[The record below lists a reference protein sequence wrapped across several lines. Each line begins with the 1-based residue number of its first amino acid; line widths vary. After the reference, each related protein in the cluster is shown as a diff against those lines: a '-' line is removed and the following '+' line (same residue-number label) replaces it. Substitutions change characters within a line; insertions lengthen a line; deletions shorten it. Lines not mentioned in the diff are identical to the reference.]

1 MKKGILLFSIVSF
14 MSISVFAQPDPGQT
28 VTNSTKAIEDLIGN
42 SQNQIPKWLLDTA
55 QGILVV
61 PNYNGN
67 SGQGVYAV
75 KNNGKWSLPVLANV
89 KTNGNANL
97 SGGNLLVVV
106 YMPGAGTDGLKS
118 GNITSA
124 GNGVAAG
131 PAGNQSASSFN
142 EPRTNVEY
150 IYVGKPGNVKGVKL
164 DQVEVSADASAMT
177 KYYGSSNA
185 SVGKITSGQVSNAPG
200 DAKNFQG
207 TLQGKS

>member
-1 MKKGILLFSIVSF
+1 MKKIVLFSLISLMSVSL
-14 MSISVFAQPDPGQT
+14 FAQPNPDQT
-28 VTNSTKAIEDLIGN
+28 VNNATKALEDLIGN

-61 PNYNGN
+61 PNYNGKP
-67 SGQGVYAV
+67 GQGVYSV

-89 KTNGNANL
+89 KTNGNANVPKDN
-97 SGGNLLVVV
+97 GLLVVV

-131 PAGNQSASSFN
+131 PSGNQSASSFN
-142 EPRTNVEY
+142 EPRKNIEY
-150 IYVGKPGNVKGVKL
+150 IYVGNPGNVKGVKL
-164 DQVEVSADASAMT
+164 DQVEVIADTSAMT

-185 SVGKITSGQVSNAPG
+185 SIDKIMSGQVKAPY
-200 DAKNFQG
+200 DAKNFQS
-207 TLQGKS
+207 TLQSKS